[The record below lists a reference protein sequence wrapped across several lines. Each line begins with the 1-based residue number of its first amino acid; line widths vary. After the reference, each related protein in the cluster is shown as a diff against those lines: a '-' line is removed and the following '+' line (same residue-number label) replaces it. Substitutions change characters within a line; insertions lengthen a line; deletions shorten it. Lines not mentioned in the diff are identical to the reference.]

1 MKEQNSSSL
10 FRMRNAEAVKLLA
23 RAEERRFLEPFLAA
37 EKTASEAAVELG
49 VKLDAIT
56 YRIRVLEAAGLLSV
70 TRKEARKGR
79 AIKYYKAVAEGFQ
92 VSFTDLPFED
102 LETLFKELDAPMRNI
117 ALRGAARVAREG
129 AVEGWV
135 MRFYRDPSGR
145 ANVDM
150 APPETNWKPENLLEP
165 SIPPVMLNWVP
176 LHLTNEEAKGLQAEL
191 FALLGRYLG
200 KQGDVTHVLGLTL
213 SPVTSEDLQPE
224 K

>member
-1 MKEQNSSSL
+1 MKEQISSSL
-10 FRMRNAEAVKLLA
+10 LQVRDAEAVKLLVHS
-23 RAEERRFLEPFLAA
+23 EERRFLEPFLAS
-37 EKTASEAAVELG
+37 EKSASEASAELG
-49 VKLDAIT
+49 VKLDAMT
-56 YRIRVLEAAGLLSV
+56 YRIRSFEKAGLLVV

-79 AIKYYKAVAEGFQ
+79 AIKYYKAIAEGFQ
-92 VSFTDLPFED
+92 VAFTDLPFED
-102 LETLFKELDAPMRNI
+102 LETLFRELDAPMRTV

-145 ANVDM
+145 VNVDM
-150 APPETNWKPENLLEP
+150 APPAKSWQPQDLLEP
-165 SIPPVMLNWVP
+165 TLPPIMLNWLP

-200 KQGDVTHVLGLTL
+200 RQGDTTHVLGLTL
-213 SPVTSEDLQPE
+213 TPVASEDLQGE